1 MKMPRKMVL
10 WFCTVVIFFSFHL
23 AWASDIRVEN
33 IRTDFRETF
42 CDVEFDLSWNNSW
55 RTSSRPANW
64 DAAWVFLK
72 YRHMDQSG
80 KAQGNWRHATLSTIP
95 GNHHVKHDSNVPAVF
110 SPSEDGKGVFI
121 YRSLEGKGPIR
132 WQGVRLRWET
142 TSDRLP
148 LGSSAEIKVFS
159 VEMVYVP
166 EGAFLAGDG
175 VSPGRIHAGGDPK
188 SPYRVTQDPPRLVN
202 EPGGL
207 WADGTPS
214 KLPSG
219 ASGPSPWDNPS
230 GTLSISFP
238 TGHKAFYVMKYEISQ
253 GFSAE
258 YLNSLS
264 KQQAQARF
272 PTSQEIAGSP
282 ACPPPCRY
290 TITVDAN
297 GVYSAAAP
305 TRANIWMNW
314 EDSIAF
320 ADWAGLRPM
329 SELEFEKACRGS
341 GQPAVPGEYAWGT
354 TKIVSLTGFDG
365 IDGSGTEKAIPPE
378 ANTSFQRII
387 QGPIRIGLFEGK
399 PTRELSGASYYG
411 AMDLSG
417 NVVEMAVTVGNAS
430 GRRFTGD
437 HGDGELTEQGNANV
451 SSWPRGVPS
460 DPRMAQIPNAGFG
473 YRGGDFW
480 NPELDLRVSARNV
493 ATFAGARRL
502 FGLGFR
508 AVRTAPVG
516 NP

>member
-10 WFCTVVIFFSFHL
+10 WFCTFVIFLSVHL
-23 AWASDIRVEN
+23 AWANDIRVEN
-33 IRTDFRETF
+33 IRTGFRETF
-42 CDVEFDLSWNNSW
+42 RDVEFDLSWNNSW
-55 RTSSRPANW
+55 RTGSGPANW

-72 YRHMDQSG
+72 YRHLDQSG
-80 KAQGNWRHATLSTIP
+80 KAQGNWRHATLSTSP
-95 GNHHVKHDSNVPAVF
+95 GNHHVKNDSNVPAVF

-132 WQGVRLRWET
+132 WQGVRLRWDT
-142 TSDRLP
+142 TSDRIP
-148 LGSSAEIKVFS
+148 AGSSAEIKIFA
-159 VEMVYVP
+159 VEMVCVP

-207 WADGTPS
+207 WADGAPS

-253 GFSAE
+253 GFYAE

-272 PTSQEIAGSP
+272 PTPQEIKGVP
-282 ACPPPCRY
+282 ACSPCRY
-290 TITVDAN
+290 TITVDES
-297 GVYSAAAP
+297 GIHSAAAP
-305 TRANIWMNW
+305 ARANIWMNW
-314 EDSIAF
+314 EDGVAF

-329 SELEFEKACRGS
+329 TELEFEKACRGS

-354 TKIVSLTGFDG
+354 TRIVSLTGFDG
-365 IDGSGTEKAIPPE
+365 IDGSGTEKAVPPE

-387 QGPIRIGLFEGK
+387 QGPVRIGIFEGK
-399 PTRELSGASYYG
+399 PTRESSGASYYG
-411 AMDLSG
+411 IMDLSG
-417 NVVEMAVTVGNAS
+417 NVVEMAVTIGNNA
-430 GRRFTGD
+430 GRSFTGN
-437 HGDGELTEQGNANV
+437 HGDGELTEQGSADV
-451 SSWPRGVPS
+451 SSWPRGVPQS
-460 DPRMAQIPNAGFG
+460 PQWAQVPNAGFG

-508 AVRTAPVG
+508 AVRTSPPG
-516 NP
+516 KP